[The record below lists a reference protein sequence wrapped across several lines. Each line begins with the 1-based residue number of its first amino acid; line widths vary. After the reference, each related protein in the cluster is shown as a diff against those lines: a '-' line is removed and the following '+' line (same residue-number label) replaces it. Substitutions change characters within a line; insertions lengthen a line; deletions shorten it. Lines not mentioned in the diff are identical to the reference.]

1 MARSPGPSPSDPC
14 HCLVV
19 RQAGRWMTQFYDQHM
34 AASGLSTSQ
43 FAMLSALD
51 RMGPSAIAALADAMV
66 MDRTTL
72 TRNITPLERD
82 GFVRI
87 AAAQEDRRRRLV
99 SLTASG
105 REALA
110 RARPHW
116 RRAQAAFEAHF
127 GAEKAAAMRTLLL
140 EVPAGEAADAQ

>member
-1 MARSPGPSPSDPC
+1 MPKAVGPTAADPC

-19 RQAGRWMTQFYDQHM
+19 RQAGRWMTQFYDERL
-34 AASGLSTSQ
+34 AACGLRTSQ

-51 RMGPSAIAALADAMV
+51 RLGPSPIAALADAMV

-72 TRNITPLERD
+72 TRNIAPLERD
-82 GFVRI
+82 GLVRT
-87 AAAQEDRRRRLV
+87 APAEDDRRRRMV
-99 SLTASG
+99 SLTPSG
-105 REALA
+105 RETLA

-116 RRAQAAFEAHF
+116 RRAQAAFEKHF